1 MDYKKYFKSLVTKP
15 HTIIVGGKAEP
26 FSNKL
31 HDEYLTFASDLNEFI
46 DHYSRTVFETDSVRD
61 IEFPELGISAE
72 EQDQIELGY
81 FHEQFFGFLESFSLM
96 TNCTEAEVI
105 KALGGDYDELLDQ
118 RAYGTLVDQD
128 LILML
133 TDIERELN
141 AYTAARM
148 SGKRSTHTKISKYMD
163 ILNSKSPYPTPNQP
177 S

>member
-46 DHYSRTVFETDSVRD
+46 DHYSRTVFETDGVRD

-81 FHEQFFGFLESFSLM
+81 FHEQFFDFLESFCLM

-105 KALGGDYDELLDQ
+105 KALGGDYETLLEQIDE
-118 RAYGTLVDQD
+118 GTLVDQD

-141 AYTAARM
+141 AYKDARKNGVRT
-148 SGKRSTHTKISKYMD
+148 SHTKISIFMD
-163 ILNSKSPYPTPNQP
+163 ILNSKSPYPTPNEP